1 MDVERRAAPA
11 EDSRRKSVPAEDT
24 RPESVLPED
33 SRPKSVPPED
43 SRPGPVADEDSQ
55 PYWTALRD
63 HRILL
68 QTCTRCGEVRC
79 PPLPAC
85 ANCGGIGLTNS
96 YATGAGTLYSW
107 IEVHRAVGTLRPDE
121 VPCTIATVE
130 LAEGPRLLG
139 RLRQSRPAIGGA
151 VAATFVDHRDW
162 TEISFVPA
170 GERADEVAA

>member
-1 MDVERRAAPA
+1 MDIQHRSAPTKDSPPKSAPA
-11 EDSRRKSVPAEDT
+11 GET
-24 RPESVLPED
+24 
-33 SRPKSVPPED
+33 
-43 SRPGPVADEDSQ
+43 RPGPVADEDSR

-96 YATGAGTLYSW
+96 YAAGAGTLYSW
-107 IEVHRAVGTLRPDE
+107 IEAHRAVGTLRPDE

-130 LAEGPRLLG
+130 LAEGPRLIG
-139 RLRQSRPAIGGA
+139 RLRQSRPAIGRA
-151 VAATFVDHRDW
+151 VTATFVDHDGW
-162 TEISFVPA
+162 TEISFVPP
-170 GERADEVAA
+170 DELTDEGGT